1 MAISHFR
8 GGGGGGLWKGG
19 ELSHFFFSKWRHPL
33 DLTTQDHE
41 TAMYCYPLPD
51 TQSQDLEDGNSQ
63 ADTQILSLEDADTQI
78 LEDEGWGMLVKES
91 KTDDDLKSMWL
102 K

>member
-1 MAISHFR
+1 
-8 GGGGGGLWKGG
+8 
-19 ELSHFFFSKWRHPL
+19 
-33 DLTTQDHE
+33 
-41 TAMYCYPLPD
+41 MYCYPLPD
-51 TQSQDLEDGNSQ
+51 TQSQDLEDGKSQ